1 MRLYDYFRSS
11 AAYRVRVALNLKGV
25 AYESVPVHLVKGEQ
39 SASDYL
45 AINPQGRVPAL
56 AVDGTVLVQ
65 SPAILEYLEETHPE
79 PPLLPADPIRR
90 ARVRSV
96 AALIGCDIHPLNNLA
111 VLRRLKAMGHEQPA
125 IDEWY
130 RHWVV
135 TGLDAVEAMIEG
147 GPFCF
152 GETPT
157 LADLY
162 LVPQVFNARRFS
174 VPLDRYPKIQA
185 AEAACLALPA
195 FRDAAPEAQPDAA

>member
-11 AAYRVRVALNLKGV
+11 AAYRVRIALNLKGLP
-25 AYESVPVHLVKGEQ
+25 YESVPVHLVKGEQ
-39 SASDYL
+39 SAPDYL
-45 AINPQGRVPAL
+45 ALNPQGRVPAL

-96 AALIGCDIHPLNNLA
+96 AALIGCDIHSLNNLA
-111 VLRRLKAMGHEQPA
+111 ILRRLKAMGHEQPA
-125 IDEWY
+125 IDKWY

-152 GETPT
+152 GETLT

-174 VPLDRYPKIQA
+174 VPLAPYPKIQA
-185 AEAACLALPA
+185 AEAACLTLPA
-195 FRDAAPEAQPDAA
+195 FRDAAPEVQPDAA

>member
-11 AAYRVRVALNLKGV
+11 AAYRVRIALNLKGLP
-25 AYESVPVHLVKGEQ
+25 YESVPVHLVKGEQ
-39 SASDYL
+39 SAPDYL
-45 AINPQGRVPAL
+45 ALNPQGRVPAL

-65 SPAILEYLEETHPE
+65 SSAILEYLEETHPE
-79 PPLLPADPIRR
+79 PPLLPADPVRR

-125 IDEWY
+125 IDKWY

-174 VPLDRYPKIQA
+174 VPLDRYPKSQA

>member
-174 VPLDRYPKIQA
+174 VPLARYPKIQA

>member
-39 SASDYL
+39 SASGYL